1 MLRKSKVIVI
11 GAAMC
16 AGAFLVSN
24 QANGAAGDPFMV
36 KDINPGASCTVM
48 FAPAVCGGFSGT
60 GVNNLYSFIAVG
72 STMFFSANEGTNGAE
87 LWKSDGTSAGTVMV
101 KDIYPGASCTDFGVT
116 GPCAGRPFNMTNVG
130 GTLFFSANDGTHGIE
145 LWKSDGTSAGTV
157 MVKDINAGASNSNI
171 TYFTANGNTLFF
183 RATDGTNGDE
193 LWKSD
198 GTSAGT
204 VMVKN
209 INSSSSNSIGDF
221 LPVGESM
228 PILGS
233 TLYFQASD
241 GTNGQELWKSDGTSA
256 GTVMVKDINPGAG
269 SNPSRMTAVGDTLYF
284 SADDGTNGDELWKSN
299 GTLSGTTMVKDINP
313 GTCNLGG
320 SNGPCSSLVNSLTA
334 VGSSVFFRADDGTN
348 GLEFWKTDGTSSG
361 TLMVKDIN
369 PGASCTSFGT
379 TSPCS
384 SVVLDLKVAGST
396 LFFRANDGT
405 NGSELW
411 KSDGTTAGTVMVK
424 NINPGASCNSFGVTG
439 PCSSSSADP
448 SNVVVLG
455 NTYYFV
461 ADDGTNGSE
470 LWKSDGTSAGTV
482 MVNNTNPGASCS
494 RNGQTGPCS
503 STTNNLTV
511 VGNALY
517 FVADDG
523 SNGLE
528 LWVSDPTRSAPVTNS
543 PTTTAPSTT
552 PTTAVSNTTPSTT
565 TTAPKATTTTVAQQ
579 VAATTTT
586 TTIPTISK
594 SALSSTALA
603 KIAAITVPAGAKV
616 ELKVSSKSAKYCK
629 VVGSQ
634 VKKLKAG
641 SCSVTVTVK
650 PKKGKTTSKT
660 VAMKF
665 AS

>member
-1 MLRKSKVIVI
+1 
-11 GAAMC
+11 MC

-36 KDINPGASCTVM
+36 RDINPGSSCTVM
-48 FAPAVCGGFSGT
+48 MAPAVCGGFSGT
-60 GVNNLYSFIAVG
+60 GVTNLGSFTTVG
-72 STMFFSANEGTNGAE
+72 NTMFFSANEGTNGAE

-101 KDIYPGASCTDFGVT
+101 KDIYPGASCNDFGVT
-116 GPCAGRPFNMTNVG
+116 GPCSSRPLNMTNVG
-130 GTLFFSANDGTHGIE
+130 GTLYFSASDGTNGFE
-145 LWKSDGTSAGTV
+145 LWKSDGTSSGTV
-157 MVKDINAGASNSNI
+157 MVKDINPGSSNSNI
-171 TYFTANGNTLFF
+171 TYFTPNGNTLFF
-183 RATDGTNGDE
+183 RATNGTNGEE

-198 GTSAGT
+198 GTSSGT
-204 VMVKN
+204 VMVKD
-209 INSSSSNSIGDF
+209 INPGASNGVGDY

-228 PILGS
+228 SVLGS
-233 TLYFQASD
+233 TLYFLGND
-241 GTNGQELWKSDGTSA
+241 GTNGAELWKSDGTSS

-269 SNPSRMTAVGDTLYF
+269 SYPGRMTAVGDTLYF
-284 SADDGTNGDELWKSN
+284 GADDGTNGDELWKSN
-299 GTLSGTTMVKDINP
+299 GTLVGTTMVKNISP
-313 GTCNLGG
+313 GTACTEGG
-320 SNGPCSSLVNSLTA
+320 LIGPCSSYVNSLTA
-334 VGSSVFFRADDGTN
+334 LGSSIFFRANDGTN

-361 TLMVKDIN
+361 TVMVKDIN
-369 PGASCTSFGT
+369 PGTSCTSFGT

-384 SVVLDLKVAGST
+384 STVLDLKVAGST
-396 LFFRANDGT
+396 LFFRADDGT

-411 KSDGTTAGTVMVK
+411 KSDGTSSGTVMVK
-424 NINPGASCNSFGVTG
+424 DINPGASCNSFGVTG
-439 PCSSSSADP
+439 PCSSSASDP

-470 LWKSDGTSAGTV
+470 LWKSDGTSSGTVIVKNTNAGT
-482 MVNNTNPGASCS
+482 SCT
-494 RNGQTGPCS
+494 RFGTTGPCS

-511 VGNALY
+511 VSNALY
-517 FVADDG
+517 FAADDG

-528 LWVSDPTRSAPVTNS
+528 LWVSDPARSAPVTNS
-543 PTTTAPSTT
+543 PTTTAPNTT

-565 TTAPKATTTTVAQQ
+565 TTAPKSTTTTVAQQ

-586 TTIPTISK
+586 TTIPTFSK
-594 SALSSTALA
+594 SAVSSTAIA